1 MEEGLFPNARS
12 VEETGRL
19 EEERR
24 LAYVGITRARQK
36 LVLSYAESRRL
47 HAQDMYGIPSRF
59 LREIPAAPL
68 HEVRPKVQVSRP
80 IHAHAPPRN
89 LRHAVGHE
97 PPGIALRPNLTP
109 AKFGNAIVPAP
120 LATLRTDRGTVNHS
134 KHGPKWPDA
143 AP

>member
-1 MEEGLFPNARS
+1 MEEGRFPKARS

-47 HAQDMYGIPSRF
+47 HGQDMYGIPSRF
-59 LREIPAAPL
+59 LRAIPAALL

-80 IHAHAPPRN
+80 MYARAPRRH
-89 LRHAVGHE
+89 LGHAVVDE
-97 PPGIALRPNLTP
+97 TPGVALGQNVTHPKVRLEQRMVGKECDS
-109 AKFGNAIVPAP
+109 AGGN
-120 LATLRTDRGTVNHS
+120 R
-134 KHGPKWPDA
+134 W
-143 AP
+143 